1 MLFDLRQ
8 PHHGTIFVRNTE
20 KRRSEPCEV
29 SKNILNAGRL
39 SPKESERLRGR
50 LQFSAGQLFGGRAKA
65 SLHTLAKHSRQ
76 QAYALSQEVSEACP
90 QLLEMLEDGA
100 KGEISSALSD
110 VVHVFVDA
118 SFEPRGGFC
127 GIGGIAYSS
136 SGLVLHWFGCKIDP
150 LVIDELWS
158 GMANPGR
165 LLSLSWSVWL
175 S

>member
-65 SLHTLAKHSRQ
+65 SLHTLAKRSRQ

-90 QLLEMLEDGA
+90 QLLEILEDGA

-110 VVHVFVDA
+110 VSCMCSLMPPLSRGAA
-118 SFEPRGGFC
+118 SAALEALPTPAQDWFC
-127 GIGGIAYSS
+127 TGSAARSIRLSS
-136 SGLVLHWFGCKIDP
+136 TNYGVGWRIQGDYYL
-150 LVIDELWS
+150 
-158 GMANPGR
+158 
-165 LLSLSWSVWL
+165 
-175 S
+175 

>member
-1 MLFDLRQ
+1 MGFSLGFLVGRFLPISFAPTTPAARFWVVLFDLRQ

-100 KGEISSALSD
+100 KGEISSA
-110 VVHVFVDA
+110 
-118 SFEPRGGFC
+118 
-127 GIGGIAYSS
+127 
-136 SGLVLHWFGCKIDP
+136 
-150 LVIDELWS
+150 
-158 GMANPGR
+158 
-165 LLSLSWSVWL
+165 
-175 S
+175 

>member
-1 MLFDLRQ
+1 
-8 PHHGTIFVRNTE
+8 
-20 KRRSEPCEV
+20 
-29 SKNILNAGRL
+29 
-39 SPKESERLRGR
+39 
-50 LQFSAGQLFGGRAKA
+50 
-65 SLHTLAKHSRQ
+65 
-76 QAYALSQEVSEACP
+76 
-90 QLLEMLEDGA
+90 MLEDGA
-100 KGEISSALSD
+100 KGEISSVLSD

-127 GIGGIAYSS
+127 GIGGNAYSS